1 MYLERLIS
9 KVFLIQ
15 SLKKQLALL
24 LNIHPSE
31 SEENQS
37 RLEREIYNIQAQI
50 LQLNK
55 TNKKFIKIKI
65 EQFESS
71 INL

>member
-1 MYLERLIS
+1 MKITKNKFIRNLNRQIQLLQDYLPHATDYQKMKI
-9 KVFLIQ
+9 
-15 SLKKQLALL
+15 
-24 LNIHPSE
+24 
-31 SEENQS
+31 
-37 RLEREIYNIQAQI
+37 EREIYNIQAQI

>member
-1 MYLERLIS
+1 M
-9 KVFLIQ
+9 KVTKHKFIRNLNRQ
-15 SLKKQLALL
+15 TQLLQDYIPHATDYQKMK
-24 LNIHPSE
+24 I
-31 SEENQS
+31 
-37 RLEREIYNIQAQI
+37 EREIYNIQAQI
-50 LQLNK
+50 MQLNK